1 MKVEMERNA
10 GKRGPQSID
19 HGVRQEKPQARA
31 TTHLKLI
38 SECGFWV
45 FISFIIR
52 EIFNFE
58 CIHTYMCVFVSV
70 CV

>member
-1 MKVEMERNA
+1 MERNA
-10 GKRGPQSID
+10 GKRVPQSID

-38 SECGFWV
+38 FECGFWV

-52 EIFNFE
+52 EIHA
-58 CIHTYMCVFVSV
+58 HTYV
-70 CV
+70 CM